1 MPHSDNILQSWQ
13 SNAHNW
19 IESIDQNQIESRKL
33 ITNQAIIEAVLKYK
47 PKKVLDLGCGEGWLT
62 RSLTEKGI
70 QTVGIDGT
78 AGLIENARQKGK
90 GIFEV
95 ITYEEIISGVEIP
108 HAPFDCIVINFGLFL
123 KEEVEDLLR
132 ALHKYRVSGGHL
144 IVQTLHPF
152 FKINQDKPYL
162 SSWEDNGWAGLGEQ
176 YTEAFPWYN
185 RTLSDWVSLFI
196 DTGYILEELQ
206 EPLNPITQKPQ
217 SMIFVVKA
225 L

>member
-1 MPHSDNILQSWQ
+1 MEKSQNILQSWQ

-33 ITNQAIIEAVLKYK
+33 ITNQAIVEAILKYK
-47 PKKVLDLGCGEGWLT
+47 PSKVLDLGCGEGWLT
-62 RSLTEKGI
+62 RTLTEKGL
-70 QTVGIDGT
+70 QAVGIDGT
-78 AGLIENARQKGK
+78 RGLIENARQKEK

-95 ITYEEIISGVEIP
+95 ITYEEIIGGVEIP

-132 ALHKYRVSGGHL
+132 ALHKCRLSGAHL

-152 FKINQDKPYL
+152 FKITQEKPYL
-162 SSWEDNGWAGLGEQ
+162 SNWEENGWAGLGEQ

-185 RTLSDWVSLFI
+185 RTLSDWVRLFI
-196 DTGYILEELQ
+196 DTGYILEEIQ

-225 L
+225 P